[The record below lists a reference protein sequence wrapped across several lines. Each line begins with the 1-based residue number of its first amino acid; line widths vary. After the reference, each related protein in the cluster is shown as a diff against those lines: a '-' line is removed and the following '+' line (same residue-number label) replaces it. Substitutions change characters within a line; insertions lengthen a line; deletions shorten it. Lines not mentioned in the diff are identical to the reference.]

1 MLIEKKVPILD
12 FYSHM
17 YQEDDNMEIKKLANE
32 MVDTLRESVWNKI
45 DQEVTNERW
54 NNIGFAAQAM
64 VESKVPEQQILNML
78 IKYWDLRPSEA
89 KDVLQFAVDNIVD
102 ATK

>member
-1 MLIEKKVPILD
+1 
-12 FYSHM
+12 
-17 YQEDDNMEIKKLANE
+17 MEIKKLANE

-54 NNIGFAAQAM
+54 NNIGFAAM
-64 VESKVPEQQILNML
+64 VGSKVPEQQILNML
-78 IKYWDLRPSEA
+78 IKYWDLQPSEA

>member
-1 MLIEKKVPILD
+1 
-12 FYSHM
+12 
-17 YQEDDNMEIKKLANE
+17 MEIKKLANE

-45 DQEVTNERW
+45 DQEVTDERW

-89 KDVLQFAVDNIVD
+89 KDVLQFAMDTTIEVE
-102 ATK
+102 K

>member
-1 MLIEKKVPILD
+1 
-12 FYSHM
+12 
-17 YQEDDNMEIKKLANE
+17 
-32 MVDTLRESVWNKI
+32 
-45 DQEVTNERW
+45 
-54 NNIGFAAQAM
+54 M

>member
-1 MLIEKKVPILD
+1 MFRFWIFTLICTKGGR
-12 FYSHM
+12 
-17 YQEDDNMEIKKLANE
+17 EIKKLSNE

-45 DQEVTNERW
+45 DQEVTDERW

-64 VESKVPEQQILNML
+64 VESEVPEQQILNML

-89 KDVLQFAVDNIVD
+89 KDVLRFAKKNSFRE
-102 ATK
+102 

>member
-1 MLIEKKVPILD
+1 
-12 FYSHM
+12 
-17 YQEDDNMEIKKLANE
+17 MEIKKLANE

-45 DQEVTNERW
+45 DQEVTDERW

-64 VESKVPEQQILNML
+64 VESEVSEQQILNML

-89 KDVLQFAVDNIVD
+89 KDVLRFAKKNSFRE
-102 ATK
+102 